1 MFQKKKSFLF
11 LGIAV
16 SVTLFIF
23 LFRPNVVFDYDFE
36 SFFPQDDTEL
46 SFYQTFR
53 NEFENDNDYLL
64 IALGNSPDIFDP
76 AFLQAAGK
84 INSLIQN
91 LTSVEKTVSLLDLE
105 EPTINPFGIRYDRLL
120 DWSNPEK
127 LEESRN
133 LIQQSEELRG
143 NLISKESRY
152 LLLIVKNEQRISKED
167 GDLLYASIK
176 SILEDSAIED
186 YFSAGKIKAQGEFVS
201 LLQKEFAF
209 FLGISF
215 LLIVT
220 LLYLIFRSWWGIL
233 VPVVVLAFGILWTIS
248 LSLYAGKP
256 LDVMTVMQPT
266 ILSVIGLA
274 ALVHF
279 FNHYLKF
286 LRKGYEKEKAIE
298 KAFSEL
304 VLAVFLTCLTT
315 ALGFIS
321 LYFTSIPSLK
331 LFGLYTGMGVILMF
345 CAVVMVG
352 PGLLY
357 LIAPSTASSRKD
369 LSEKWHKGMRNLFL
383 WTLYNQ
389 RLVVVLFILVSIFS
403 LFAASKVQVN
413 GYILD
418 NLPRDHE
425 LVEEFNFFDKVFGG
439 SKPLEFYVEVGDKA
453 ETLMDLNTLRELDK
467 LEQFIST
474 HYSSAAILSPVTLI
488 KGLNKAQNS
497 GNPKAYAI
505 PSQGQWLRMQD
516 YIEKASESVPSK
528 VISSDYKRG
537 RISTRTEDMGSLRSK
552 VLNRGLE
559 DFLENEID
567 PGLLKVKLT
576 GTSHLIDISH
586 ESVTKQM
593 GKGFGIAFVIVAVI
607 MGFLFRSWRMS
618 LVVLVPNIIP
628 LLWLF
633 GLMWILGVELKL
645 TTAILF
651 TVAFGIAV
659 DDSIHFMSKLRLEMS
674 EGKSWFY
681 ALKRT
686 YLETGKAIILTTA
699 ILVSGFSVLTLSE
712 FGVTYYTGLL
722 ISMSLIFA
730 LLADLLL
737 LPILLI
743 PFKKIKKI
751 SDFQSSRP

>member
-1 MFQKKKSFLF
+1 MFQKKNSFIF

-16 SVTLFIF
+16 SITLVIFIF
-23 LFRPNVVFDYDFE
+23 RPKVVFDYDFE
-36 SFFPQDDTEL
+36 SFFPQDDKEL
-46 SFYQTFR
+46 NFYQTFR
-53 NEFENDNDYLL
+53 SEFENDNDYLL
-64 IALGNSPDIFDP
+64 IGLENNPDIFDP
-76 AFLQAAGK
+76 VFLQKAAQ
-84 INSLIQN
+84 INSLIQD
-91 LTSVEKTVSLLDLE
+91 LPLVEKTVSLLDLE
-105 EPTINPFGIRYDRLL
+105 EPIINAFGIRYNRLL
-120 DWSNPEK
+120 DWDNQKK
-127 LEESRN
+127 LSESRD
-133 LIQQSEELRG
+133 LIQNSEELMG
-143 NLISKESRY
+143 NLLSPDSRY
-152 LLLIVKNEQRISKED
+152 LLLLVKNEQRISKED
-167 GDLLYASIK
+167 GDLLCAAIK
-176 SILEDSAIED
+176 SILDDSGIED
-186 YFSAGKIKAQGEFVS
+186 YYSAGKIKAQGEFVS

-215 LLIVT
+215 LLIVI
-220 LLYLIFRSWWGIL
+220 LLYLIFRSWWGIV
-233 VPVVVLAFGILWTIS
+233 VPVIVLAFGILWTVS
-248 LSLYAGKP
+248 LSLYTGKP

-286 LRKGYEKEKAIE
+286 LRKGVEKNKAIE

-331 LFGLYTGMGVILMF
+331 LFGLYTGIGVILMF
-345 CAVVMVG
+345 AAVVMIG

-357 LIAPSTASSRKD
+357 IIAPSTVPSRKD
-369 LSEKWHKGMRNLFL
+369 LAEKWHQSMRNIFL

-389 RLVVVLFILVSIFS
+389 RLVVGLFILVSLFS
-403 LFAASKVQVN
+403 LFAATKVQVN

-425 LVEEFNFFDKVFGG
+425 LVEEFNFFDQVFGG
-439 SKPLEFYVEVGDKA
+439 SKPLEFYVEAGDISG
-453 ETLMDLNTLRELDK
+453 TLMDLRVVKELDK
-467 LEQFIST
+467 LQQFIST
-474 HYSSAAILSPVTLI
+474 HYSTAAIISPVTLI
-488 KGLNKAQNS
+488 KALNKAQNS

-505 PSQGQWLRMQD
+505 PSQGQWIRMQD
-516 YIEKASESVPSK
+516 YIEKATESVPSK
-528 VISSDYKRG
+528 VISEDYKRG
-537 RISTRTEDMGSLRSK
+537 RISTRTADIGSLKSK
-552 VLNRGLE
+552 ELNRGLKN
-559 DFLENEID
+559 FIENEID
-567 PGLLKVKLT
+567 PELLKVKLT

-607 MGFLFRSWRMS
+607 MGFLFRSWRIS
-618 LVVLVPNIIP
+618 LVVLIPNIIP

-633 GLMWILGVELKL
+633 GLMWVLGVELKL

-674 EGKSWFY
+674 AGKSWFY

-699 ILVSGFSVLTLSE
+699 ILVSGFSVLTFSE

-722 ISMSLIFA
+722 ISMSLVFA
-730 LLADLLL
+730 LMADLLL

-743 PFKKIKKI
+743 PFKNIKKI
-751 SDFQSSRP
+751 TDFQSKRP